1 MPSFMTAVACVFTV
15 LAAWLSQGTIA
26 PGDAGAARLALL
38 PATPFAFVVVL
49 FAGVAVVGLG
59 RVGASRL
66 PLSLLALRVPA
77 VAAAAECRQPSCC
90 GQDRS

>member
-1 MPSFMTAVACVFTV
+1 MTSLMTAVACVLTV

-38 PATPFAFVVVL
+38 PATPFAFVVML
-49 FAGVAVVGLG
+49 FAGVAVVGLS

-66 PLSLLALRVPA
+66 PLSLLALVFLPWLPLRVPSA
-77 VAAAAECRQPSCC
+77 FMF
-90 GQDRS
+90 GQGRS